1 MPVGA
6 IPSLFPRP
14 PTHLS
19 SADQRH
25 AEDGSINQ
33 RPPLGTGP
41 TARGTAFAVSPLESG
56 MLWRAARQMTCTMRT
71 PEALNG
77 RRRLSGEAGNEW
89 CRGSRTG
96 LGWAGTE
103 RPQLEDRRA
112 CHSWYVDPVDA
123 PPRGALQWQYGVC
136 ISGCAPCMYA
146 EDPETGTYRCM
157 MGSVV
162 YGCNA
167 SSPLPPPLLSP
178 LPPPPPPPP
187 PSLSPPL
194 QATPPPPSPSPPPAP
209 QQEQGT
215 IACSDVGCIRAALNR
230 RNLPASA
237 MQTILL
243 SAPRFHLSGTPI
255 QVPDGLR
262 VMLTS
267 SGGSATIDAQGKSRA
282 FTVETNA
289 RLTLIDV
296 TILNGLEP
304 DGEGGGISVVGP
316 NSRLVLRG
324 VKIAACSAARGGGI
338 HLRRAH
344 ATLNDTTIENC
355 HADAKCANPT
365 APGMSCAVHDGGGIA
380 VDLRSTAELNRC
392 LVRGCSAADDGGGLT
407 GKNLCSLALRDT
419 SVVDCHAGDDGG
431 AVQLHSS
438 SVLIHD
444 SQLRGCSAANVG
456 GAVYVH
462 AKSSA
467 DIVSS
472 NISDCRAVDDG
483 GGLMIWKD
491 SHATIRK
498 TSIRGCRAGANG
510 GAIATRP
517 RHEGRSYLKNEPS
530 PPVCGLRV
538 EDSTFEN
545 CSASRGGGL
554 LDLTWAHELDPT
566 NRKLEMHLSNLTFYR
581 CRASVAGSAFAFV
594 RNCTPPGA
602 PPARPRCKGLAPVTG
617 QKPIR
622 LDECCVTKQGRGYVS
637 MIDVQAVSAAAGALA
652 RVRVLDAGSCPL
664 LPLPAPPPP
673 SSAAAPT
680 YPCIDSPSGERL
692 LGEAGP
698 ERDQWCYQQASSELG
713 NLEACGGFYIEIG
726 DAATVGSDGYVPCS
740 AGCAP
745 CVKKENRLGKMVCRQ
760 DGPLPQFIFS
770 LCS

>member
-33 RPPLGTGP
+33 RLPLGTGP
-41 TARGTAFAVSPLESG
+41 TARGTAFAVSPAFESG

-123 PPRGALQWQYGVC
+123 PPRGALQWQSGVC
-136 ISGCAPCMYA
+136 SSGCAPCMYA

-296 TILNGLEP
+296 TILNGSEP
-304 DGEGGGISVVGP
+304 SGGGGCILVNGP
-316 NSRLVLRG
+316 RAFLFLQRVRITRCL
-324 VKIAACSAARGGGI
+324 AERGGSI
-338 HLRRAH
+338 RLKDAQ
-344 ATLNDTTIENC
+344 ATLTDTTIEDSVATGDC
-355 HADAKCANPT
+355 GDDPAGD
-365 APGMSCAVHDGGGIA
+365 GMSCARFDGGAIA
-380 VDLRSTAELNRC
+380 VDRSSKVELNRC
-392 LVRGCSAADDGGGLT
+392 LVRGCSALDDGGGMT
-407 GKNLCSLALRDT
+407 GLGKATIVLRNT
-419 SVVDCHAGDDGG
+419 SIVDCHAGDDGG

-438 SVLIHD
+438 RLVVHG
-444 SQLRGCSAANVG
+444 SQLRGCSAVDAG

-462 AKSSA
+462 IRSSANVVASKVSDCHSDRGGGVAVWKGSYASIQETSFRNCHAKS
-467 DIVSS
+467 
-472 NISDCRAVDDG
+472 
-483 GGLMIWKD
+483 
-491 SHATIRK
+491 
-498 TSIRGCRAGANG
+498 NG
-510 GAIATRP
+510 GAVSTTGHGISECHPTDSP
-517 RHEGRSYLKNEPS
+517 LK
-530 PPVCGLRV
+530 CGIRID
-538 EDSTFEN
+538 DSMFDN
-545 CSASRGGGL
+545 CSASTGGCFS
-554 LDLTWAHELDPT
+554 DETFSDRFDIENP
-566 NRKLEMHLSNLTFYR
+566 KLEIALSNLSFSR
-581 CRASVAGSAFAFV
+581 CRATLAGSAFSFEA
-594 RNCTPPGA
+594 RRCPKQDSSCKSLTPMTGRGA
-602 PPARPRCKGLAPVTG
+602 
-617 QKPIR
+617 IR
-622 LDECCVTKQGRGYVS
+622 LVECCEDGVS
-637 MIDVQAVSAAAGALA
+637 LIKLASQDLPAASNVLERLSIDG
-652 RVRVLDAGSCPL
+652 AGSCPTM
-664 LPLPAPPPP
+664 P
-673 SSAAAPT
+673 
-680 YPCIDSPSGERL
+680 
-692 LGEAGP
+692 
-698 ERDQWCYQQASSELG
+698 
-713 NLEACGGFYIEIG
+713 
-726 DAATVGSDGYVPCS
+726 VH
-740 AGCAP
+740 
-745 CVKKENRLGKMVCRQ
+745 
-760 DGPLPQFIFS
+760 
-770 LCS
+770 